1 MNLSS
6 GESTFRLAARA
17 FGSAAAMV
25 ISYLA
30 WYIVDGKPAGVL
42 VMTWLAFFNLSY
54 GFIKHPKY
62 FVVWICVLV
71 TIIAIIG
78 SALQSKKLGH
88 DAAIASGQVDYPI
101 YLNAPYRLAT
111 VLGGC
116 VVAYFWTLFPYP
128 ITDRGLLGRKLGN
141 MLFLLAKFHDC
152 GHARVSLRMRDK
164 EGDMALKTS
173 PGRMLQKV
181 QHQLFHEIMTL
192 LPELRMHALFQ
203 KYEFPIGGKF
213 PIERYNTV
221 MKEVTK

>member
-71 TIIAIIG
+71 DRK
-78 SALQSKKLGH
+78 S
-88 DAAIASGQVDYPI
+88 
-101 YLNAPYRLAT
+101 
-111 VLGGC
+111 
-116 VVAYFWTLFPYP
+116 VV
-128 ITDRGLLGRKLGN
+128 
-141 MLFLLAKFHDC
+141 
-152 GHARVSLRMRDK
+152 
-164 EGDMALKTS
+164 
-173 PGRMLQKV
+173 
-181 QHQLFHEIMTL
+181 
-192 LPELRMHALFQ
+192 
-203 KYEFPIGGKF
+203 
-213 PIERYNTV
+213 
-221 MKEVTK
+221 